1 MSIGKA
7 AQLGRLAAKTAID
20 QAKGKPPQ
28 KLPAIFKPHPANGKN
43 FFEELGEFAGGAAG
57 LVPTS
62 KDLGGA
68 LGTTI
73 SKYLRGFKKPPQ

>member
-28 KLPAIFKPHPANGKN
+28 ELPRIFQPNANGKP
-43 FFEELGEFAGGAAG
+43 FFEDLGEFVGGVSG

-68 LGTTI
+68 LGTTM